1 MLKVVAIFGN
11 HARVQIFTTTVYGWK
26 LLAIAIKRSILDFGM
41 VSGFTVA
48 ENGIHLGLNLKF
60 TVLSMAYLDGQYQ
73 NLERSSTE

>member
-1 MLKVVAIFGN
+1 MLVVAIFGN